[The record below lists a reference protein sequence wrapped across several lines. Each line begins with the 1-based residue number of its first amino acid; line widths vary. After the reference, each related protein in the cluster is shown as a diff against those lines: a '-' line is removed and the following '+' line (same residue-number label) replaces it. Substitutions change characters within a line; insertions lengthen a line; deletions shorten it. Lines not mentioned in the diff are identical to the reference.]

1 MIIDAH
7 THIFPDDIRHN
18 RERYFDGEPAFRL
31 LYDSPKSKMAG
42 VEDLIAV
49 MDESKVDQAV
59 TFGFPW
65 ENPDTAE
72 YHNDYILTAQQAYPE
87 RLIGLGCMSMYS
99 PYPAGEAERCLAAG
113 LRGIGELACYQAG
126 LDSDALQRL
135 SPVMA
140 LCRKYEA
147 PVMIHTNE
155 PVGHQY
161 PGKTPNTTKQ
171 IYDLAAAFPENR
183 IILAHWGG
191 GVFFFNLLKKE
202 AKSVFSNIW
211 FDTAASPF
219 LYDPDIYG
227 IACRLIGS
235 GKILF
240 GTDYPLLPPQRYYSE
255 LAQAGLSREDRDAV
269 LGHTA
274 TRLFAAD

>member
-7 THIFPDDIRHN
+7 THIFPDDIRNN
-18 RERYFDGEPAFRL
+18 RERYFSGEPAFRL
-31 LYDSPKSKMAG
+31 LYDAPKSKMAG

-49 MDESKVDQAV
+49 MDENNVDQAV

-65 ENPDTAE
+65 ENPETAK
-72 YHNDYILTAQQAYPE
+72 YHNDYILSAQQSYPE
-87 RLIGLGCMSMYS
+87 RIIGLGCMSMYS
-99 PYPAGEAERCLAAG
+99 SDPAGEAERCLTAG
-113 LRGIGELACYQAG
+113 LKGIGELACYQAG
-126 LDSDALQRL
+126 LDSEAVKRL

-140 LCRKYEA
+140 LCRA
-147 PVMIHTNE
+147 HRTPVMIHTNE

-171 IYDLAAAFPENR
+171 IYDLAAAFPDNR

-191 GVFFFNLLKKE
+191 GVFFFHLLKKE
-202 AKSVFSNIW
+202 AKTVLANLW
-211 FDTAASPF
+211 LDTAASPF
-219 LYDPDIYG
+219 LYDPDIYD

-255 LAQAGLSREDRDAV
+255 LEQTNLSPQDKAAI

-274 TRLFAAD
+274 ARLFAAG